1 MLAIGGGGYRSV
13 WRIAQPEDDDF
24 VVEMCLR
31 LFTEDPGSLPVTGN
45 QMRATLAALRRD
57 PVRGRAVVLDIHGQV
72 SGYALLIRF
81 WSNELGGEICEVDE
95 LFVAPEHR
103 NRGYGSSLFTAIVQ
117 GDLWP
122 SPTRAIVLGVT
133 PDNAAARRLYER
145 LGFAAAGVAM
155 VCRLPQGREMT
166 PSNHS

>member
-1 MLAIGGGGYRSV
+1 M
-13 WRIAQPEDDDF
+13 WRIAQPADDDS
-24 VVEMCLR
+24 VVEMSLR
-31 LFTEDPGSLPVTGN
+31 LFSEDPGPLPVAAN
-45 QMRATLAALRRD
+45 NMRATLALLRRD
-57 PVRGRAVVLDIHGQV
+57 PSRGRAVVLEIEGQV

-95 LFVAPEHR
+95 LFVTPEHR
-103 NRGYGSSLFTAIVQ
+103 NRGYGSSLFTAVAQ

-122 SPTRAIVLGVT
+122 APMAAIVLGVT

-155 VCRLPQGREMT
+155 VRRLPQAHEITAAVDGGST
-166 PSNHS
+166 